1 MLDDHYARIYYE
13 TGVAGHE
20 AELRGH
26 LVSLRQDKAVR
37 AGLEPAFTLLVATP
51 RLHPAP
57 GTLAQCLLSL
67 L

>member
-1 MLDDHYARIYYE
+1 MTNIARIYYE

-37 AGLEPAFTLLVATP
+37 AGLYCTVLYCTV
-51 RLHPAP
+51 LHC
-57 GTLAQCLLSL
+57 TIL
-67 L
+67 